1 MTSYHD
7 MVGPLNHYKGPR
19 VVKSPFV
26 QKLEELVGKSEA
38 FSSEAELLCYS
49 YDSNPLI
56 SHKPDAIIR
65 VMSEEDIRY
74 E

>member
-1 MTSYHD
+1 
-7 MVGPLNHYKGPR
+7 
-19 VVKSPFV
+19 VKSPFV
-26 QKLEELVGKSEA
+26 QILQELVGKSEA
-38 FSSEAELLCYS
+38 FSSEAELICYS

-56 SHKPDAIIR
+56 SHKPDAIIH